1 MCIAPAPGVTRLRH
15 KPDHVAARPA
25 PQSGYL
31 DSQYFI
37 KEPQVHHPL
46 PITRRQNLKLLCG
59 AAGAV
64 ALPAWSQ
71 TYPQK
76 PIRLVVPVAAGGGSD
91 LVARLVAERLGRG
104 LGATV
109 VVDNVSGGGG
119 VIACQTVAR
128 APADGYT
135 LLQSYVAT
143 HGTAPATRRLPY
155 DALADFTPIAMV
167 GGTPNVL
174 VVAHTLPVQSAKEF
188 FDYAK
193 KNVGKISYGSAG
205 QGSLTHL
212 AMEQLKAA
220 VGFFAVH
227 VPYRGIAPAIND
239 MFTGSTQAMMPG
251 LAAATP
257 HIQSGKLRPLAVTG
271 RVRHPNFAQVP
282 TLEELGLKGFDGVQ
296 WYGISGPAK
305 LPNDIVLRLNRE
317 INKIIMA
324 DDFKQRLATEAIQPM
339 PMSPQAFGAHI
350 AADIQRWQRVV
361 KERGIQMETS

>member
-1 MCIAPAPGVTRLRH
+1 MYTVPAQGATNQFNAPDF
-15 KPDHVAARPA
+15 DHPFTWSI
-25 PQSGYL
+25 PMTSSL
-31 DSQYFI
+31 
-37 KEPQVHHPL
+37 L
-46 PITRRQNLKLLCG
+46 LNRRSSLKLM
-59 AAGAV
+59 AGTTAWI
-64 ALPAWSQ
+64 ALPSQ
-71 TYPQK
+71 AQAYPNK
-76 PIRLVVPVAAGGGSD
+76 PIKLVVPVAAGGGSD
-91 LVARLVAERLGRG
+91 FIARSVADRLGRG
-104 LGATV
+104 LGGTI

-143 HGTAPATRRLPY
+143 HGTVPATRKIPY
-155 DALADFTPIAMV
+155 DPLADFTPIGMI

-174 VVAHTLPVQSAKEF
+174 VVPSNLPVNSAKEF
-188 FDYAK
+188 FEYAK
-193 KNVGKISYGSAG
+193 KNVGKLSYGSAG

-220 VGFFAVH
+220 AGIFAVH

-257 HIQSGKLRPLAVTG
+257 HIQGGKLKPLAVTG
-271 RVRHPNFAQVP
+271 RKRHPNYPNVP

-305 LPNDIVLRLNRE
+305 MPAEIVSR
-317 INKIIMA
+317 INSELGKVIA
-324 DDFKQRLATEAIQPM
+324 APDFKQKLAAEAVEPM
-339 PMSPQAFGAHI
+339 PMSPEVFSAYI
-350 AADIQRWQRVV
+350 SADINRWKRVV
-361 KERGIQMETS
+361 RERGIQIEAA